1 MIEERLVFLFAGF
14 EPMRADAHIRRF
26 LRGAESA
33 AALWDR
39 RIEIAPGPAATEG
52 DGEFFP
58 TVHATLEAEG
68 HETRTEIVF
77 CDWGDLILTYR
88 ARSAVRRFASG
99 LVALADFL
107 VTGTVFRY
115 FRVSWRYGLFYLFPL
130 AIVAAAIGL
139 GALCGLA
146 VAALL
151 GGAVGTALG
160 IVIGLALAIAGLVLA
175 DRRLHLLTAMDDWAM
190 ARDLCRSRNPAIIER
205 MERQGAVMAALMA
218 ARPAEEIVVAA
229 HSLGASMA
237 VAALRSA
244 LSGDARTAGRV
255 RMLTVGSSLMKTALH
270 PSAAPQRRAVS
281 ALVVD
286 HRIPWTDCQGLSDPI
301 NFYKSNP
308 ATSLGIRNGRTPD
321 VVRVHFK
328 QMLKPETY
336 RRIKRDFFR
345 LHRQFVLPVERRCA
359 YSFHML
365 LLGPRPVGAFAA
377 TGSVDAPPPAGASP
391 VPDPADAETCV
402 MTPAPHSQVTKP
414 ASPTPSAVTAVGAR

>member
-39 RIEIAPGPAATEG
+39 PIWIAPGPAATEG
-52 DGEFFP
+52 DGDLFP
-58 TVHATLEAEG
+58 TLLSKLESEG
-68 HETRTEIVF
+68 SQTRAEIVF
-77 CDWGDLILTYR
+77 CDWGDLILAYR
-88 ARSAVRRFASG
+88 ARPAIRRFASG
-99 LVALADFL
+99 LLALADFL

-130 AIVAAAIGL
+130 AIVAGAIAL
-139 GALCGLA
+139 GSLCGFA
-146 VAALL
+146 VAAAL
-151 GGAVGTALG
+151 GGTAGVLLG
-160 IVIGLALAIAGLVLA
+160 IVIGFALALAALVLA

-190 ARDLCRSRNPAIIER
+190 ALDLCRGRNPAIIER

-218 ARPAEEIVVAA
+218 SRPAQEIVVAA

-244 LSGDARTAGRV
+244 LSGNAARAGRV
-255 RMLTVGSSLMKTALH
+255 RILTVGSSLMKTALH
-270 PSAAPQRRAVS
+270 PAAAPQRRAVA

-286 HRIPWTDCQGLSDPI
+286 HRIPWTDCQSLSDPI

-308 ATSLGIRNGRTPD
+308 ATSLGLRDGRTPD
-321 VVRVHFK
+321 VVRIHFK

-345 LHRQFVLPVERRCA
+345 VHRQFVLPVERRCA

-365 LLGPRPVGAFAA
+365 LLGPRSVADFAA
-377 TGSVDAPPPAGASP
+377 TRSVDI
-391 VPDPADAETCV
+391 
-402 MTPAPHSQVTKP
+402 
-414 ASPTPSAVTAVGAR
+414 PTPGESAVTAADGAEVRSTMPLPLSQPQKIASSPSAAAPVRAQ